1 MGDMVVRAVRLLAV
15 AFVIVT
21 LFIATA
27 ASAAAQLEF
36 RVIKAA
42 CSGMPSFEPSTGR
55 GIPPECTPAG
65 GVSFTIRDTAGAILA
80 TCTTNEQGICIVTL
94 PEGITVV
101 VTEEVSTAP
110 PGTVPLRNPITTQV
124 LTEFAGAGFVNL
136 PRSIA
141 PSTGRPR
148 QGPGGIALVV
158 AALGGG
164 LALAGWGLRR
174 ARNRSNEL
182 ITQDKR
188 LSSAADAAEARRPR
202 ERPRPGRSAVEAVQN
217 RSAHR

>member
-1 MGDMVVRAVRLLAV
+1 MRTIRPLAV
-15 AFVIVT
+15 ALVVIA
-21 LFIATA
+21 LFTATA

-36 RVIKAA
+36 RVIKVA
-42 CSGMPSFEPSTGR
+42 CPGLPSFEPSTGR

-65 GVSFTIRDTAGAILA
+65 GVSFTIRDTAGTILA
-80 TCTTNEQGICIVTL
+80 TCTTNEQGICVVSL

-101 VTEEVSTAP
+101 VTEDVSTAP

-148 QGPGGIALVV
+148 QGPGAIALVVV

-164 LALAGWGLRR
+164 LALAGWELRR
-174 ARNRSNEL
+174 ARNRSDEL
-182 ITQDKR
+182 TAQGKR
-188 LSSAADAAEARRPR
+188 LSSAADAVEARRPR
-202 ERPRPGRSAVEAVQN
+202 ERPRSGRSAVEAVQN

>member
-1 MGDMVVRAVRLLAV
+1 MSMRTIRPLTVALVVIA
-15 AFVIVT
+15 
-21 LFIATA
+21 LFTATA

-36 RVIKAA
+36 RVIKVA
-42 CSGMPSFEPSTGR
+42 CPGLPSFEPSTGR
-55 GIPPECTPAG
+55 GIPPECTPAA
-65 GVSFTIRDTAGAILA
+65 GVSFTIQDTAGTILA
-80 TCTTNEQGICIVTL
+80 TCTTNEQGICVVSL

-101 VTEEVSTAP
+101 VTEDVSTAP

-148 QGPGGIALVV
+148 QGTGAIALVVV

-164 LALAGWGLRR
+164 LALAGWELRR
-174 ARNRSNEL
+174 AQRRSNEL
-182 ITQDKR
+182 TAQDK
-188 LSSAADAAEARRPR
+188 
-202 ERPRPGRSAVEAVQN
+202 
-217 RSAHR
+217 HR

>member
-1 MGDMVVRAVRLLAV
+1 MRTIRPLAV
-15 AFVIVT
+15 ALVVIA
-21 LFIATA
+21 LFTATA
-27 ASAAAQLEF
+27 ASAATQLEF
-36 RVIKAA
+36 RVIEVA
-42 CSGMPSFEPSTGR
+42 CPGLPSFEPSTGR

-65 GVSFTIRDTAGAILA
+65 GVSFTIRDTTGTILA
-80 TCTTNEQGICIVTL
+80 TCTTDERGICLVTL

-101 VTEEVSTAP
+101 MTEDVSTAP
-110 PGTVPLRNPITTQV
+110 PGTVPLRNPFTTQV

-136 PRSIA
+136 PRSTG

-164 LALAGWGLRR
+164 LALAGWSLRQAQR
-174 ARNRSNEL
+174 GSNAF
-182 ITQDKR
+182 TAQDKR
-188 LSSAADAAEARRPR
+188 LSSAEDVAEARRPR
-202 ERPRPGRSAVEAVQN
+202 ERPRPDRSAVEAVQN